1 MSDRGSVKGPVAR
14 PGMDIPLRGGAIGTL
29 IVVGIIALIALV
41 ALFNSYTIVEA
52 GSRAV
57 VKTFG
62 EVTDVFDE
70 GLHFRTPFITSVTI
84 VDVKTQRLAST
95 SSAASRDLQFV
106 TTQVVLNYS
115 PDPAQVGTLVRE
127 IGTDY
132 EQKIIDPAIQESV
145 KAATAQFTAEQ
156 LITQRPLVSSSIR
169 DVLVERLG
177 SRGIRV
183 EEVSITDFN
192 FSDEFSRAIE
202 AKQVAEQDAL
212 RAERELERARIEAQ
226 QQVARADAEAQAR
239 LRVAEAEAEA
249 LRLQREVI
257 SPALLQLRFI
267 EKWNGVLPRFT
278 TGEGGIMPLINI
290 PAEDFQ
296 EAPVSVAPAPQPA
309 PVPDQPEVDSTP

>member
-29 IVVGIIALIALV
+29 VVIGIIALIALI
-41 ALFNSYTIVEA
+41 ALVNSYTVVEA

-70 GLHFRTPFITSVTI
+70 GLHFRAPFITSVTV
-84 VDVKTQRLAST
+84 VDVKTQRLAS
-95 SSAASRDLQFV
+95 SSTAASRDLQFV

-115 PDPAQVGTLVRE
+115 PDPTRVGDLVRE

-156 LITQRPLVSSSIR
+156 LITQRPLVSASIR

-177 SRGIRV
+177 SRNIRV

-202 AKQVAEQDAL
+202 AKQVAEQDVL
-212 RAERELERARIEAQ
+212 RAERELERAQIEAQ
-226 QQVARADAEAQAR
+226 QQVAQAEAQATAR
-239 LRVAEAEAEA
+239 LRVAQAEAES

-267 EKWNGVLPRFT
+267 EKWNGVLPRLT
-278 TGEGGIMPLINI
+278 AGDGGLIPLINI

-296 EAPVSVAPAPQPA
+296 DAPVSAAPAPQPV
-309 PVPDQPEVDSTP
+309 PVPGEPEANSTP